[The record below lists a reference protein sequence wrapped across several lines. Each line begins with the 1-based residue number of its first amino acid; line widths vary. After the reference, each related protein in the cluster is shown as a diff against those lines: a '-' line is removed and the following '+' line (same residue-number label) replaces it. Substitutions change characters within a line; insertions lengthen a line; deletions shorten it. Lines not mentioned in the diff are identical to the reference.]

1 MAKRINKADRMIFKA
16 LQKAISEDK
25 LQICLINSRLNVV
38 GSPVYNPWET
48 LLPILVPV
56 LLGLILIGLAGI
68 LIGLGVMVA
77 GILLSSNLVKKKME
91 HRLYE
96 RTKSFFISD
105 YESCN
110 QLWEYGGIVLVK
122 SDDKKQGCLSPD
134 GNWKDF
140 VILHFSEYMTDNNSK
155 KLNETENAKVA

>member
-1 MAKRINKADRMIFKA
+1 MAKRISKADTLVFKA
-16 LQKAISEDK
+16 MQKAIEDEK
-25 LQICLINSRLNVV
+25 LQICLINSKINVP

-48 LLPILVPV
+48 LLPILLPV
-56 LLGLILIGLAGI
+56 LLGLILIWLVGILLGLA
-68 LIGLGVMVA
+68 VMVG
-77 GILLSSNLVKKKME
+77 GILLSSNLVKKNME

-96 RTKSFFISD
+96 RAKAFFVRD
-105 YESCN
+105 YNSCN
-110 QLWEYGGIVLVK
+110 QLWDFGGIVLVNAQ
-122 SDDKKQGCLSPD
+122 DKRQGCISPE